1 MMTTVQGTV
10 AYEDGRLAN
19 GQVVVSCPAFQANGV
34 AVAASQQAF
43 AIVNGALNLTIYS
56 NVNAQPYG
64 VYYTAL
70 YELEEGGLWSEFWI
84 IPNLPSVNLGQIRV
98 GFPATPSVMIS
109 ALQLTSAGATQGQ
122 FLGWNG
128 SHWVPMY
135 VTMINVSPNTI
146 GLTLTANPAADL
158 SVSSSPA
165 TLGTSLQLNIP
176 DASGTA
182 RGVVTTGVQT
192 FGGSKTF
199 AALATFSA
207 GITVSGTSTIAGYVP
222 TTRLINAGYG
232 LAGGGDLSAD
242 RTLSVVDNSNI
253 QKVNVTFNSTLE
265 GTRANLNFIEGPNI
279 TLTITDNTGSDAVDV
294 VIQGIGGSGG
304 GGSLPAGST
313 TGDLLVY
320 DTQPTP
326 GFWTVLPKGAA
337 GDVLTAQA
345 NQTAWAAP
353 VPPTPWTMNINA
365 AGYSLQSAGF
375 LGVNAAGP
383 LEKPLTAGRSYV
395 TIKGASDAGILELVQ
410 TTADANNIET
420 GSIVWVDANNTAANN
435 ILAHIDVQTMGSAAN
450 NRGGALLFSTRP
462 DNSTGPVN
470 QLFLDNQGY
479 LGIGAWPDRQLTLTG
494 PGTTSQFKILS
505 PGQTGVTIT
514 GFAPGQAVVA
524 LGADRVNNQWIA
536 LDTQAA
542 ILHLQATVGLS
553 FYVASGF
560 TVGQVMSWPAPR
572 MVINNSG
579 YVGIN
584 TSTPTC
590 YLNVNGLMRVDNLNA
605 NPASGAGLEVYYNPS
620 ASWGVIQAYDRTASV
635 YQPVRIEGS
644 AIYLNAASGG
654 RVGIGTT
661 SPTETLTVNGAV
673 KIQGPTTVQ
682 APNELGLDFYSGNSR
697 FLSYGP
703 DVATGG
709 GFQFLG
715 LHSDGSGII
724 AAMVISA
731 GGNVGIGTS
740 TPNFPLSFGSS
751 INNRKLAVWDG
762 GPGSFYGLGIESN
775 YLHIEAASGQRFYTS
790 AGTILAIDIESNGFV
805 GIGLA
810 GAANPLHIRTQS
822 NCNFLVGAWSNGSD
836 IQCLDNALTTLEP
849 LLINSSFTQ
858 TNQLGIGQ
866 APGGY
871 YLSVLGR
878 SLFMGRN
885 DQYSIAFAYSTAQS
899 PNFIGADTAGNTI
912 FWDYSAAQMGYF
924 TAGSHHLVVNG
935 WIACGGWSGAPG
947 WPLTCRTQANAN
959 VFIGPVGSGSA
970 IYSINNALTAYL
982 PLTIYASPATFS
994 NDVQVNGNLTLSTLS
1009 VSSSISAAGANFTG
1023 RVTITNANENYSLAL
1038 RPNSS
1043 ANFNWIGVN
1052 TSGDIILYN
1061 NQVQPMAQFVQG
1073 GGLSVGTPGHF
1084 PGYAIY
1090 VNAGAAYNKGE
1101 LNWDTTCDIR
1111 LKENIRP
1118 FTDGLEVLTQ
1128 LDPIA
1133 FEWNGKFNTEAGRR
1147 GVGVAGQDAE
1157 RIIPEWTHRVKGEI
1171 DDEPTEIVTLNPSSF
1186 TWLAVNAF
1194 KQIDERLKKLELRS

>member
-1 MMTTVQGTV
+1 MMTTVQGVV
-10 AYEDGRLAN
+10 AYEDGRMAN

-84 IPNLPSVNLGQIRV
+84 IPNQPAVNLGQIRV

-158 SVSSSPA
+158 SVASSPA
-165 TLGTSLQLNIP
+165 TLGTSLQLNVP
-176 DASGTA
+176 DASATA
-182 RGVVTTGVQT
+182 RGVVTTGAQT

-207 GITVSGTSTIAGYVP
+207 GITVSGTSTIAGYAP
-222 TTRLINAGYG
+222 TTRLINTGHG

-253 QKVNVTFNSTLE
+253 QKVKVTFNSTLE
-265 GTRANLNFIEGPNI
+265 GTRATLNFIEGPNI

-294 VIQGIGGSGG
+294 VIQGTGGSGS

-345 NQTAWAAP
+345 NQTAWAVP

-375 LGVNAAGP
+375 VGVNATGP
-383 LEKPLTAGRSYV
+383 LEKPLVAGRSYV
-395 TIKGASDAGILELVQ
+395 TIKGVSEIGILELVPTIVDADGAQ
-410 TTADANNIET
+410 T
-420 GSIVWVDANNTAANN
+420 GGIVWVDPNNTTANNLIAY
-435 ILAHIDVQTMGSAAN
+435 IGGRTMGSTAN
-450 NRGGALLFSTRP
+450 NRGGALLFWTRP
-462 DNSTGPVN
+462 DNSTAPVYN
-470 QLFLDNQGY
+470 LVLDNRGY
-479 LGIGAWPDRQLTLTG
+479 LGIGAYPDRQLTLNG

-505 PGQTGVTIT
+505 PGQTGVTISAI
-514 GFAPGQAVVA
+514 GPGLATVA
-524 LGADRVNNQWIA
+524 LGADRVNGQWVA

-542 ILHLQATVGLS
+542 ILHMQTTLGLA

-579 YVGIN
+579 FVGVN
-584 TSTPTC
+584 NSSPAC
-590 YLNVNGLMRVDNLNA
+590 YLDVNGLMRVENLGA
-605 NPASGAGLEVYYNPS
+605 APASGAGLEAYYN
-620 ASWGVIQAYDRTASV
+620 ASRPAGVIQTYDRTGGA
-635 YQPVRIEGS
+635 YQPIQIEGS
-644 AIYLNAASGG
+644 AMYLNANSGG
-654 RVGIGTT
+654 NVGVGTT
-661 SPTETLTVNGAV
+661 GPLYKFHVEGGRTLLHNTIGEPWVV
-673 KIQGPTTVQ
+673 
-682 APNELGLDFYSGNSR
+682 GLDNSQGQVIWMGVDGAAN
-697 FLSYGP
+697 LQIS
-703 DVATGG
+703 DATGVG
-709 GFQFLG
+709 HVWMAQN
-715 LHSDGSGII
+715 
-724 AAMVISA
+724 
-731 GGNVGIGTS
+731 GNVGIGTA
-740 TPNFPLSFGSS
+740 TPNFPMSFGSS
-751 INNRKLAVWDG
+751 LISRKLAVYDG
-762 GPGSFYGLGIESN
+762 GPSSFYGLGIETN
-775 YLHIEAASGQRFYTS
+775 YLRIEAQSGQRFYTS
-790 AGTILAIDIESNGFV
+790 SGTVLAIDIESNGFV
-805 GIGLA
+805 GMYGVTA
-810 GAANPLHIRTQS
+810 PSAPLHVRTQG
-822 NCNFLVGAWSNGSD
+822 NCNVLFSGWSNGST
-836 IQCLDNALTTLEP
+836 IQCLDNSLANLEP
-849 LLINSSFTQ
+849 LFLNSSFTQ
-858 TNQLGIGQ
+858 TNQLGVGQ

-871 YLSVLGR
+871 YLNVLGR
-878 SLFMGRN
+878 SLFVGRN
-885 DQYSIAFAYSTAQS
+885 DQFSIAFAYSTAQS

-912 FWDYSAAQMGYF
+912 FYDYTAAQQGYF
-924 TAGSHHLVVNG
+924 TAGSHHLIVHG
-935 WIACGGWSGAPG
+935 WIACGNYGGGAAPS
-947 WPLTCRTQANAN
+947 WPLTVHTQPNAN
-959 VFIGPVGSGSA
+959 FLVAPVSSGSG
-970 IYSINNALTAYL
+970 IYSINDALNAYI
-982 PLTIYASPATFS
+982 PLTVYANPVTFS

-1090 VNAGAAYNKGE
+1090 VNAGPAYNKGE

-1118 FTDGLEVLTQ
+1118 FTDGLEVFTQ

-1147 GVGVAGQDAE
+1147 GVGIAGQDAE